1 MNEMRQGQ
9 RDQDRGQKCRRSAI
23 SNLRFLF
30 LPFAFCLLP
39 LIGCQNF
46 GTGGTGEMIVPETRL
61 RQVEALDL
69 SPDEVAVVTTLPATQ
84 PATQPVE
91 VTIMLDEVRQMALH
105 NNLSLQVFLLDPTI
119 SQAGLSEAEAQ
130 FEWLF
135 VANADYSTSDSPTAS
150 QLSGSSVKNLQIT
163 PGLQIPLQTGGTIRL
178 DVPMNRLETDNQFS
192 TLNPAYTS
200 DVSASI
206 SQPLLRG
213 AGVDAN
219 ASRIR
224 IAFYDYQISQART
237 NLEVIRVL
245 AAAERVYW
253 RLYAA
258 REDLKVKKK
267 QYDLAVAQ
275 LERARRQVQLGAA
288 AEVEIVRAESG
299 VADTVEAIINA
310 ENLVR
315 NNQRDLK
322 RIINQPGLEMGDATI
337 IVTGTLP
344 RPVAY
349 RLDPARLVKVAVD
362 NRMEMLELELRMAQD
377 ASNVAFARNA
387 TLPLVTLD
395 YVYGVNGLGSS
406 FNDSFS
412 MVGDKNFE
420 DHRIGLQVQV
430 PIGNEAARSRL
441 RQSLAVRL
449 RTLATREQQIAA
461 IRQEVYNALDQLEA
475 NWQRILA
482 ARQRVVLAARVLDAE
497 VRQFNQQLRTS
508 TDVLNAQ
515 TSLADAQSAEIA
527 AITEYQIAQVDI
539 AFATGMLLGQ
549 SRVSWAPT
557 AAPKD

>member
-1 MNEMRQGQ
+1 
-9 RDQDRGQKCRRSAI
+9 
-23 SNLRFLF
+23 
-30 LPFAFCLLP
+30 
-39 LIGCQNF
+39 
-46 GTGGTGEMIVPETRL
+46 
-61 RQVEALDL
+61 
-69 SPDEVAVVTTLPATQ
+69 VV
-84 PATQPVE
+84 
-91 VTIMLDEVRQMALH
+91 
-105 NNLSLQVFLLDPTI
+105 
-119 SQAGLSEAEAQ
+119 
-130 FEWLF
+130 
-135 VANADYSTSDSPTAS
+135 
-150 QLSGSSVKNLQIT
+150 
-163 PGLQIPLQTGGTIRL
+163 PLQTGGTIRL

-192 TLNPAYTS
+192 TLNPSYSS

-219 ASRIR
+219 ANRIR
-224 IAFYDYQISQART
+224 IAYYDYQISQART

-258 REDLKVKKK
+258 REDLKVRKK

-288 AEVEIVRAESG
+288 AEVEVVRAESG
-299 VADTVEAIINA
+299 VADTVETIITA

-322 RIINQPGLEMGDATI
+322 RIINQPGLEMGDTTVL
-337 IVTGTLP
+337 VTGTLP
-344 RPVAY
+344 QPVAF
-349 RLDPARLVKVAVD
+349 RLDPSRLVKVAVD

-377 ASNVAFARNA
+377 TANVAFARNA

-395 YVYGVNGLGSS
+395 YVYGVNGLGPS

-420 DHRIGLQVQV
+420 DHRVGLRVEV
-430 PIGNEAARSRL
+430 PLGNEAARSRL
-441 RQSLAVRL
+441 RQSVAVRL
-449 RTLATREQQIAA
+449 RTLATRDQQIVA
-461 IRQEVYNALDQLEA
+461 ITQEVYNALDQIEA

-482 ARQRVVLAARVLDAE
+482 ARKRVILAARVLDAE

-549 SRVSWAPT
+549 QRVAWEPVAM
-557 AAPKD
+557 PKAD

>member
-1 MNEMRQGQ
+1 L
-9 RDQDRGQKCRRSAI
+9 S
-23 SNLRFLF
+23 
-30 LPFAFCLLP
+30 
-39 LIGCQNF
+39 CQNF
-46 GTGGTGEMIVPETRL
+46 GTGGTGELVVPQTRL
-61 RQVEALDL
+61 RQIEGLDL
-69 SPDEVAVVTTLPATQ
+69 TPQEVLIATTEPTTQ
-84 PATQPVE
+84 PTTQPVE
-91 VTIMLDEVRQMALH
+91 VTILLDEVREMALH
-105 NNLSLQVFLLDPTI
+105 NNLSLHVFLLDPTI
-119 SQAGLSEAEAQ
+119 AKYSLSEAEAQ

-135 VANADYSTSDSPTAS
+135 TANADYSTSDTPTAS
-150 QLSGSSVKNLQIT
+150 QLSGSNVKNLQIT
-163 PGLQIPLQTGGTIRL
+163 PGLVIPLQTGGTINL
-178 DVPMNRLETDNQFS
+178 TVPMDRLQTDNQFS
-192 TLNPAYTS
+192 TLNPSYTS
-200 DVSASI
+200 DVNASI

-219 ASRIR
+219 ANRIR

-237 NLEVIRVL
+237 SLEVIRVL

-275 LERARRQVQLGAA
+275 LERARRQVDRGAA

-299 VADTVEAIINA
+299 VADTVENVINA

-322 RIINQPGLEMGDATI
+322 RIINQPGLDMGDSTI
-337 IVTGTLP
+337 LVTGTLP
-344 RPVAY
+344 KPVAY
-349 RLDPARLVKVAVD
+349 RLDPAKLVKVAVD

-377 ASNVAFARNA
+377 TSKVAFARNA

-395 YVYGVNGLGSS
+395 YVYGVNGLGPS
-406 FNDSFS
+406 FSDSFS
-412 MVGDKNFE
+412 MVGDKDFE
-420 DHRIGLQVQV
+420 DHRVGLQVQV
-430 PIGNEAARSRL
+430 PIGNEAAKSRL
-441 RQSLAVRL
+441 RQTLASRL
-449 RTLATREQQIAA
+449 RTFATRDQQVTA

-482 ARQRVVLAARVLDAE
+482 ARKRVILAARVLDAE

-549 SRVSWAPT
+549 SRVSWEPT
-557 AAPKD
+557 AGPRDPG